1 MQRIRS
7 FAFSFGRV
15 RDRRQFAILRRECAS
30 ERSERSAVESREFT
44 LKRCV
49 GGEADYTYSSR
60 NSVVIPYKFSSFENP
75 HNGEKQSSLR
85 NCRTGASKLSEA
97 GRVPLYL
104 PRSARDREAA
114 PLRETK
120 KTAEGGLIKDNGV

>member
-75 HNGEKQSSLR
+75 HNGEKAVERALRRRSLP
-85 NCRTGASKLSEA
+85 CRLKEKMKEGN
-97 GRVPLYL
+97 LYENDFSL
-104 PRSARDREAA
+104 D
-114 PLRETK
+114 
-120 KTAEGGLIKDNGV
+120 